1 MSQEKLEALLGKVD
15 ADKRAVLS
23 RIILGTSFV
32 EPVVESFPIDG
43 LTSSSPLAMSGNG
56 GVFDDDAF

>member
-15 ADKRAVLS
+15 ADRRAVLS
-23 RIILGTSFV
+23 RIILGTAFV

-43 LTSSSPLAMSGNG
+43 LTFSSPLAMTGNG
-56 GVFDDDAF
+56 AVFDDDAF